1 MLPST
6 PDKEHASHPSF
17 HVPPDDEFRTPV
29 IEGSTPMGT
38 TVELDWDSTSEDSY
52 TTCSSACRW
61 MNVHVNDIES
71 QFAHGIPE
79 SASLDTMPDSSLEF
93 SILIPSW
100 TYGMVFLLIM
110 AVYSFFCTL
119 RDDTFKLVAL
129 TATDFIL
136 ALLTATFRYFFA
148 LHPLPLKSGDTLSCG
163 YFFRPCGLACTPSR
177 DFKFRVAPVVF
188 LLLLVVVFFVE
199 SLTSAILPS
208 HLDSFTFAFMY
219 FLVRTMKEFMVG
231 SIRNFLPFVPDPSH
245 DTLNQGTLLFIG
257 RVLFMLMYS
266 TSIITGLL
274 FIVGRM

>member
-1 MLPST
+1 MDMT
-6 PDKEHASHPSF
+6 A
-17 HVPPDDEFRTPV
+17 
-29 IEGSTPMGT
+29 
-38 TVELDWDSTSEDSY
+38 ELDWDSTSEDSY

-61 MNVHVNDIES
+61 TNVHVDDIES
-71 QFAHGIPE
+71 QFANDIPQ

-119 RDDTFKLVAL
+119 RDNTLKLVAL

-136 ALLTATFRYFFA
+136 TLLTATIRYFFA

-163 YFFRPCGLACTPSR
+163 YFFGPCGCVCTPSR
-177 DFKFRVAPVVF
+177 DFKFRVAPVLF
-188 LLLLVVVFFVE
+188 LLLLVVVFIVE
-199 SLTSAILPS
+199 SLTSAVLPS
-208 HLDSFTFAFMY
+208 HRDSFNFAFMY
-219 FLVRTMKEFMVG
+219 FLVRAMKEFMVG
-231 SIRNFLPFVPDPSH
+231 SIRNFLPFLPDPSREA
-245 DTLNQGTLLFIG
+245 LNQGTLLFIG

-274 FIVGRM
+274 FILGRM